1 MSSKPPPTPTT
12 PSTNFSG
19 ETLVNH
25 VPTTSA
31 AAAATKPTDH
41 SLQYRRK
48 LAHLTTTLAPLLSIT
63 SGTAHPS
70 FPRTILHYHLLTEDQ
85 LNELAHHYHQR
96 TPSRFSLCYPLPVVG
111 RWHQGGTTT
120 GPGGEAAKLEDKRR
134 RFGRFVGL
142 RGCESPVDDGDG
154 DEADREREQRAM
166 ELYVEGEIKRREERA
181 WAEMTGRGKGC
192 W

>member
-1 MSSKPPPTPTT
+1 M
-12 PSTNFSG
+12 
-19 ETLVNH
+19 
-25 VPTTSA
+25 
-31 AAAATKPTDH
+31 
-41 SLQYRRK
+41 
-48 LAHLTTTLAPLLSIT
+48 
-63 SGTAHPS
+63 
-70 FPRTILHYHLLTEDQ
+70 
-85 LNELAHHYHQR
+85 
-96 TPSRFSLCYPLPVVG
+96 G
-111 RWHQGGTTT
+111 RWHQGGPTT